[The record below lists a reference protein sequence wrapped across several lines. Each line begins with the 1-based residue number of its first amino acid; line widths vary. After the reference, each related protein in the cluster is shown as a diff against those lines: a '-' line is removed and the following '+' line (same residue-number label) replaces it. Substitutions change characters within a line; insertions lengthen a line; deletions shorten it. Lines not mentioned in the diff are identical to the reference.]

1 MKIMNESCL
10 NTAKVAVVKTYIKSA
25 SDLLTLGKKMK
36 EYEINSKEVVWI
48 SLFEEKVEK
57 VSVSDLRAKMIEL
70 EEVLRVSGV
79 RVVVDL
85 TSKRDAKEGYVSGLI
100 FKDIFGRDNSL
111 WKDRGVLSTTLGD
124 WSGKFICGIRWDTVK
139 REMQSSDMIDNE
151 FKLKD
156 ESINIVIP
164 RTEEEIKSAFNTLA
178 KSKVVVLDTEASGL
192 KPFAKDFLLYTLQ
205 FTGDNDKNT
214 SYVFMYEHPKVFVED
229 KLKKLIQ
236 KGSEHLLYNKKIW
249 VHNFS
254 YDGMVLKAKFDIDFY
269 KVDIYDSMI
278 IYHFLTNTYV
288 QVPLGLKN
296 ICFTQ
301 GIFYDWESQLDIYK
315 KEYCQ
320 ANKMKVDDFKYEYF
334 ELNDL
339 IKYAGIDTIALM
351 YLVDRLYEMCVEHI
365 AYKNERLHVINETW
379 EKHWQPIMQ
388 SLYQVMSNGLPFNM
402 EKAKKL
408 REENLARVIEIDE
421 LILNNPFVKN
431 AEKIINERNFAK
443 AMEAYNKKVQEA
455 ENKGKTFKGAEPNW
469 EKGKYGS
476 INFDVKFSTTSNAH
490 KEVLFIDVLKM
501 KILEKT
507 DSGSPKLS
515 DDIITQYA
523 ELRPDISILG
533 LFSEKAKLGK
543 LLGTYIEP
551 WVELVEEDRDGR
563 LRSTFNPLNTSGR
576 LRGNSPNLLN
586 VPKKGGLKE
595 LIEADYKNGMC
606 VGQIDVNSLEAISA
620 ILLHQDEYQLKLI
633 EELGELDPHSGFSI
647 LRSKIA
653 EDGVL
658 EHLDSKNI
666 EHIKLVK
673 RDYPDH
679 RSKSKSGVFSIQFLG
694 SHKSI
699 MYTYN
704 LPEDKALKLW
714 QGHWDLNKGEW
725 DFIQSCI
732 TRYAENGYTIVH
744 GRIPVLSPNMTTN
757 MEDKENM
764 NRIRTVYNAEHQSS
778 AFAVLR
784 ALDWSMRYFRD
795 KGVLFKP
802 LISVYD
808 SIIYECGIDNI
819 NEISNKLYENMSIPF
834 IENQLFPLQHEVE
847 VGKSYKAE
855 FVLSRDKDEQERQI
869 LEFKENLIKN

>member
-25 SDLLTLGKKMK
+25 SDLLTLGKKIK
-36 EYEINSKEVVWI
+36 EYEISSKEIVWI

-57 VSVSDLRAKMIEL
+57 VSVGDLRAKMLEL

-111 WKDRGVLSTTLGD
+111 WKDRGVLTTTIGS
-124 WSGKFICGIRWDTVK
+124 WSGKFVCGIRWDTIK
-139 REMQSSDMIDNE
+139 REMVSSDMIDNE
-151 FKLKD
+151 FRLKD

-178 KSKVVVLDTEASGL
+178 KSKVIVLDTEASSL
-192 KPFAKDFLLYTLQ
+192 KPFAKNFLLYTLQ
-205 FTGDNDKNT
+205 FTGDCDKNT

-254 YDGMVLKAKFDIDFY
+254 YDGMALKAKFDIDFY

-339 IKYAGIDTIALM
+339 IKYAGVDTIALM
-351 YLVDRLYEMCVEHI
+351 YLVDRLYEMCEEHI
-365 AYKNERLHVINETW
+365 AYKNEGLHVINETW

-408 REENLARVIEIDE
+408 REENLARVEEIDE
-421 LILNNPFVKN
+421 LILENPFVKN

-455 ENKGKTFKGAEPNW
+455 ENKGKTFKGAEPDW
-469 EKGKYGS
+469 SKGKYGS

-501 KILEKT
+501 KILERT

-551 WVELVEEDRDGR
+551 WINLVEEDRDGR

-595 LIEADYKNGMC
+595 LIEADYENGMC
-606 VGQIDVNSLEAISA
+606 VGQIDVNSLEDKVA
-620 ILLHQDEYQLKLI
+620 LLMHQDPVKLNMHF
-633 EELGELDPHSGFSI
+633 ENVDDLHSLNAI
-647 LRSKIA
+647 VISKA
-653 EDGVL
+653 KKDGKL
-658 EHLDSKNI
+658 EHLDVNNPADLRI
-666 EHIKLVK
+666 VK
-673 RDYPDH
+673 KDYPDLRGGAKALTFGIAFGATW
-679 RSKSKSGVFSIQFLG
+679 RSI
-694 SHKSI
+694 SH
-699 MYTYN
+699 TYN
-704 LPEDKALKLW
+704 VPEDVARGILDTYWNTFIVEKQFISNTVKTFVE
-714 QGHWDLNKGEW
+714 QGYGVYHGKIPILTKG
-725 DFIQSCI
+725 
-732 TRYAENGYTIVH
+732 
-744 GRIPVLSPNMTTN
+744 MTTDT
-757 MEDKENM
+757 EDKTNGS
-764 NRIRTVYNAEHQSS
+764 RIRTVFNGVYQSS
-778 AFAVLR
+778 AYTVLR
-784 ALDWSMRYFRD
+784 ALDWSMRYFRE
-795 KGVLFKP
+795 KGIIFKP
-802 LISVYD
+802 LVSVYD
-808 SIIYECGIDNI
+808 SIIYECEIDNI
-819 NEISNKLYENMSIPF
+819 NEISNKLYENMSVPF

-869 LEFKENLIKN
+869 LEFKENLSKI